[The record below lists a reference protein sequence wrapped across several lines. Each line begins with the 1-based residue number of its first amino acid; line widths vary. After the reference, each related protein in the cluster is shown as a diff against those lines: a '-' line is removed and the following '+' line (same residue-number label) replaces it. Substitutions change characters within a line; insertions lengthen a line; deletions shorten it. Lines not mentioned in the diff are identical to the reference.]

1 MDALTGVRVIDFS
14 WAYAGPYA
22 TEFLAL
28 MGAEVIKI
36 ESRKRPCITRRQP
49 NPITGQPYDIDDCP
63 YFKDLNMNKLGV
75 ALNLSQPK
83 ATELAKRLVGIS
95 DVVVESF
102 TPGVMSRLGLGY
114 EVLSSVN
121 PSIVVLST
129 SSNGTTGP
137 EARYAGYAPMFNA
150 TSGLGELTGYPDGP
164 PTVLRITIDNVVA
177 HFNAVAILA
186 ALIYRQETGEG
197 QYIDVSSQEA
207 VACLIGDSIMDYT
220 MNGRVQS
227 RDGNRDE
234 IMAPHNC
241 YRCLG
246 EDRWISIA
254 ISTEEEWQSLCQV
267 MRNPDWSKEVRF
279 SDAYNRWQNQEEL
292 DRLLESWTVNHSN
305 YNLMHMLQG
314 VGVAA
319 VPSFTS
325 EDLFTDPHLAEREF
339 SQLIDRPRLGKYMI
353 IAPPWKL
360 SATPARIVQDAP
372 SIGEH
377 NEYVFGELLGMS
389 QEEIIELQEKGV
401 LY

>member
-49 NPITGQPYDIDDCP
+49 HPITGQPYDIDDCP

-114 EVLSSVN
+114 EALRSVS
-121 PSIVVLST
+121 PGIIMLST
-129 SSNGTTGP
+129 SSSGTTGP
-137 EARYAGYAPMFNA
+137 EARYVGYAPMFNA
-150 TSGLGELTGYPDGP
+150 SSGLGEMTGYPDAP
-164 PTVLRITIDNVVA
+164 PTVMRITIDNVVA

-197 QYIDVSSQEA
+197 QYIDASSQEA
-207 VACLIGDSIMDYT
+207 IACLIGDSIMDYT

-234 IMAPHNC
+234 IMAPNNC

-246 EDRWISIA
+246 ADKWISIA

-267 MRNPDWSKEVRF
+267 MENPDWSKEARF
-279 SDAYNRWQNQEEL
+279 SDAYDRWRNQEEL
-292 DRLLESWTVNHSN
+292 DKLLEGWTSNHSN
-305 YNLMHMLQG
+305 YDLMHMLQKA
-314 VGVAA
+314 GVAA

-389 QEEIIELQEKGV
+389 QEEIIKLQEEGV
-401 LY
+401 LH

>member
-1 MDALTGVRVIDFS
+1 MDALTGVRIIDFS

-22 TEFLAL
+22 TELLAL
-28 MGAEVIKI
+28 MGAEVVKV

-49 NPITGQPYDIDDCP
+49 NPVTGQPYDIDDCP
-63 YFKDLNMNKLGV
+63 YFKDLNMNKLGI
-75 ALNLSQPK
+75 ALDLSQPK

-102 TPGVMSRLGLGY
+102 TPGVMSRLGLSY
-114 EVLSSVN
+114 EVLRSVN
-121 PSIVVLST
+121 PSIIMLSS
-129 SSNGTTGP
+129 SSNGSTGP

-150 TSGLGELTGYPDGP
+150 TSGLGEMTGYPDGP
-164 PTVLRITIDNVVA
+164 PTVMRITIDNVVA
-177 HFNAVAILA
+177 HLNAFAILA

-197 QYIDVSSQEA
+197 QYIDASAQEA
-207 VACLIGDSIMDYT
+207 IACLIGDSIMDYT

-254 ISTEEEWQSLCQV
+254 ISTEKEWQSLCQV
-267 MRNPDWSKEVRF
+267 MGNSVWSREARF

-292 DRLLESWTVNHSN
+292 DKLLESWTIN
-305 YNLMHMLQG
+305 YRNYDLMHTLQKA
-314 VGVAA
+314 GVAA

-339 SQLIDRPRLGKYMI
+339 SQLVERPRSGKYMMV
-353 IAPPWKL
+353 APPWKL

-372 SIGEH
+372 SLGEH
-377 NEYVFGELLGMS
+377 NEYVFGKFLGMS
-389 QEEIIELQEKGV
+389 REEITKLEEEGV

>member
-22 TEFLAL
+22 TELLAL
-28 MGAEVIKI
+28 MGAEVIKV

-49 NPITGQPYDIDDCP
+49 NPVTGQPYDIDDCP
-63 YFKDLNMNKLGV
+63 YFKDLNMNKLGI
-75 ALNLSQPK
+75 ALDLSQPK

-95 DVVVESF
+95 DVVAESF

-114 EVLSSVN
+114 EALRSVN
-121 PSIVVLST
+121 PSIIMLST
-129 SSNGTTGP
+129 SSNGSTGP

-150 TSGLGELTGYPDGP
+150 TSGLGEMTGYPDGP
-164 PTVLRITIDNVVA
+164 PTVMRITIDNLVA
-177 HFNAVAILA
+177 HLNAFAILA

-197 QYIDVSSQEA
+197 QYIDASAQEA
-207 VACLIGDSIMDYT
+207 IACLIGDSIMDYT
-220 MNGRVQS
+220 MNGRVES

-254 ISTEEEWQSLCQV
+254 ISTDKEWQSLCQV
-267 MRNPDWSKEVRF
+267 MGNSAWSKEARF
-279 SDAYNRWQNQEEL
+279 SNAYNRWQNQEEL
-292 DRLLESWTVNHSN
+292 DKLLESWTIN
-305 YNLMHMLQG
+305 YGHYDLMHMLQKA
-314 VGVAA
+314 GVAA

-339 SQLIDRPRLGKYMI
+339 SQLVDRRSGKYMMV
-353 IAPPWKL
+353 APAWKL
-360 SATPARIVQDAP
+360 SATPARIVHDDP
-372 SIGEH
+372 SLGEH
-377 NEYVFGELLGMS
+377 NEYVFGKLLGMTR
-389 QEEIIELQEKGV
+389 EEITKLQGERV

>member
-1 MDALTGVRVIDFS
+1 MDALTGVRIIDFS

-22 TEFLAL
+22 TELLAL
-28 MGAEVIKI
+28 MGAEVIKV
-36 ESRKRPCITRRQP
+36 ESRKRPGITRRQP
-49 NPITGQPYDIDDCP
+49 NPVTGQPYDVDDCP

-75 ALNLSQPK
+75 ALDLSQPK

-102 TPGVMSRLGLGY
+102 TPGVMNRLGLGY
-114 EVLSSVN
+114 EILSSVN
-121 PSIVVLST
+121 PSIIMLST
-129 SSNGTTGP
+129 SSNGSTGP

-150 TSGLGELTGYPDGP
+150 TSGLGEMTGYPDGP
-164 PTVLRITIDNVVA
+164 PTVMRITIDNLVA
-177 HFNAVAILA
+177 HLNAFAILA
-186 ALIYRQETGEG
+186 ALIYRKETGEG
-197 QYIDVSSQEA
+197 QYIDASAQEA
-207 VACLIGDSIMDYT
+207 IACLIGDSIMDYT

-241 YRCLG
+241 YHCLG

-254 ISTEEEWQSLCQV
+254 ISTDKEWQSLCQV
-267 MRNPDWSKEVRF
+267 MGNSAWSKEARF

-292 DRLLESWTVNHSN
+292 DKLLEGWMINYSN
-305 YNLMHMLQG
+305 YDLMHMLQKA
-314 VGVAA
+314 GVAA

-339 SQLIDRPRLGKYMI
+339 SQLVDRRSGKYMMV
-353 IAPPWKL
+353 APPWKL
-360 SATPARIVQDAP
+360 SATPARIIQDAP
-372 SIGEH
+372 SLGEH
-377 NEYVFGELLGMS
+377 NEYVFGKLLGMS
-389 QEEIIELQEKGV
+389 REEITKLKGERV

>member
-1 MDALTGVRVIDFS
+1 MDALTGVRIIDFS

-22 TEFLAL
+22 AELLAL

-49 NPITGQPYDIDDCP
+49 HPITGQPYDIDDCP

-83 ATELAKRLVGIS
+83 AIELAKRLVERS

-114 EVLSSVN
+114 EVLRSVN
-121 PSIVVLST
+121 PSIIMLS
-129 SSNGTTGP
+129 SSANGTTGP

-164 PTVLRITIDNVVA
+164 PTVMRITIDNVVA
-177 HFNAVAILA
+177 HLNAFAILA

-197 QYIDVSSQEA
+197 QYIDAASQE
-207 VACLIGDSIMDYT
+207 VIACLIGDSIMDYT

-246 EDRWISIA
+246 EDKWINIA
-254 ISTEEEWQSLCQV
+254 VSTEEEWQILCQV
-267 MRNPDWSKEVRF
+267 MGNPDWSKEARF

-292 DRLLESWTVNHSN
+292 DKLLESWTINYSN
-305 YNLMHMLQG
+305 YDLMHTLQKA
-314 VGVAA
+314 GVAA

-325 EDLFTDPHLAEREF
+325 EDLFADPHLAEREF
-339 SQLIDRPRLGKYMI
+339 SQVFERPRTGNYVI

-372 SIGEH
+372 SLGEH
-377 NEYVFGELLGMS
+377 NEYVFGKLLGIS
-389 QEEIIELQEKGV
+389 REEINKLQEEGV